1 MLKNFPAEKP
11 AILPFN
17 FPVEVQEG
25 QLLQVACTVTTG
37 DEPVTLQWY
46 KDSQPLTS
54 STKFL
59 INNISSKMSL
69 LVLQD
74 VGSEHTGSYE
84 CHAYNP
90 VGRATCT
97 AVLKVNG
104 TLISEA

>member
-37 DEPVTLQWY
+37 DEPVTLQWN
-46 KDSQPLTS
+46 KDSHPLIPS
-54 STKFL
+54 PKFM
-59 INNISSKMSL
+59 ISDISSKMSL

-74 VGSEHTGSYE
+74 VGSEHSGSYD

-90 VGRATCT
+90 VGRATFS

-104 TLISEA
+104 T